1 MSLVGVCIGT
11 CVLPILSNPPVLE
24 SVKMKRII
32 AACVSAMIGPQVHA
46 VIKWRYCVCASII
59 TLHCVSVSD
68 DDDDDGVIPLDDK
81 ARKRAAL
88 ATGGKNL
95 HMNEDKN
102 QIP

>member
-1 MSLVGVCIGT
+1 M
-11 CVLPILSNPPVLE
+11 
-24 SVKMKRII
+24 
-32 AACVSAMIGPQVHA
+32 
-46 VIKWRYCVCASII
+46 CASII

>member
-1 MSLVGVCIGT
+1 M
-11 CVLPILSNPPVLE
+11 
-24 SVKMKRII
+24 
-32 AACVSAMIGPQVHA
+32 
-46 VIKWRYCVCASII
+46 CASII
-59 TLHCVSVSD
+59 TLHCVSVSDD

>member
-1 MSLVGVCIGT
+1 MCECNDRTTST
-11 CVLPILSNPPVLE
+11 CSNKVEVL
-24 SVKMKRII
+24 
-32 AACVSAMIGPQVHA
+32 
-46 VIKWRYCVCASII
+46 CVCASII